1 MEGAREVILWTLL
14 IVLYIA
20 LFISLGMATLRKG
33 HYVLFWVGIVFPV
46 LWISARSCRRRLAP
60 RVRPSAATSDAGSS
74 HPDDEP
80 TFP

>member
-1 MEGAREVILWTLL
+1 VILWTLL

-46 LWISARSCRRRLAP
+46 LWIFGAVMSPAARADGT
-60 RVRPSAATSDAGSS
+60 A
-74 HPDDEP
+74 
-80 TFP
+80 